1 MMRRKEIIDA
11 ARTVFARKGFNDAKL
26 EDVAEL
32 AEFGKG
38 TIYNYFDNK
47 EALFKSVLEDSFET
61 IKGIAVE
68 ILGAEKPFIEKI
80 EEFVRVE
87 LTFFFENL
95 DIVEL
100 MMRESHHLRNGN
112 PLMQMMPQLLKIVA
126 DTISA
131 EQKSQTI
138 LPTAEPMALATM
150 LFNMLLGQFSCRVY
164 MRLNRERCDA
174 TEIPAAE
181 APAPPADGVD
191 PFMRGLQQLFADMSR
206 EDIQR
211 EIDTATGLIKTVF
224 FHGIL
229 R

>member
-38 TIYNYFDNK
+38 TLYNYFDNK

-68 ILGAEKPFIEKI
+68 VMGSDKPFAEKI
-80 EEFVRVE
+80 EDFVRAE
-87 LTFFFENL
+87 LSFLFGNL
-95 DIVEL
+95 DVVEL

-112 PLMQMMPQLLKIVA
+112 PLMQMIPQLLKIVA

-131 EQKSQTI
+131 EQKSQKI

-164 MRLNRERCDA
+164 VRIDRDA
-174 TEIPAAE
+174 GQICEEPSAAE
-181 APAPPADGVD
+181 ANGAAPR
-191 PFMRGLQQLFADMSR
+191 MIGLQQLFADMSR
-206 EDIQR
+206 EQIQS
-211 EIDTATGLIKTVF
+211 EIETATGLIKTVF

>member
-38 TIYNYFDNK
+38 TLYNYFDNK

-68 ILGAEKPFIEKI
+68 VLGGEKPFTEKI
-80 EEFVRVE
+80 EDFVRAE

-112 PLMQMMPQLLKIVA
+112 PLMQMIPQLLRIVA

-131 EQKSQTI
+131 EQKSQKI

-150 LFNMLLGQFSCRVY
+150 LFNLLLGQFSCRVY
-164 MRLNRERCDA
+164 VRINHDA
-174 TEIPAAE
+174 CQQAAE
-181 APAPPADGVD
+181 GADANNGTAPH
-191 PFMRGLQQLFADMSR
+191 MLGLKQLFTDMSR
-206 EDIQR
+206 DDIQR
-211 EIDTATGLIKTVF
+211 EIENATGLIRTVF